1 MKELT
6 KWEIE
11 YNYIKGYAIE
21 HQLRNTLKALA
32 IAVEKHRGQT
42 RDSGEPYI
50 IHPLMVT
57 KTLILLNIGTVLREW
72 YPQKSDQWT
81 KLQCD
86 ILYASA
92 MLHDV
97 IEDCYFS
104 KEGEELVTEYYLD
117 WEVLEVVR
125 LLSKPKKNYIA
136 ESYFANIANNWKAGL
151 VKLADNANNCSTL
164 KPFNEKRKIRYIKYA
179 QTYIYSL
186 ADKIK
191 TKYQE
196 FTNVVDIMKN
206 VIVSICESLASIMGL
221 PEMIVDN
228 ERDYLKT
235 VAFIKGVSRTEYP
248 NTYKALEVALEF
260 HKHHKRT
267 SGDPFIIHPLRVCHY
282 LMALSIKDDVTYAT
296 ALLHEI
302 PQKSKNFRSGMRY
315 LKKAGFDKAVLRNVE
330 KVANKAKMLDKYYQS
345 IEESSVA
352 VLEKLS
358 NRVHTCTFLASAR
371 EEDIE
376 KYKAE
381 TMNYMVPMAE
391 RAIVRYQKY
400 ANQIEIMESHILA
413 IFNMIASETTDK
425 KAG

>member
-1 MKELT
+1 M
-6 KWEIE
+6 
-11 YNYIKGYAIE
+11 
-21 HQLRNTLKALA
+21 QLNINCRNTLKALA

-186 ADKIK
+186 ADK
-191 TKYQE
+191 
-196 FTNVVDIMKN
+196 N
-206 VIVSICESLASIMGL
+206 
-221 PEMIVDN
+221 
-228 ERDYLKT
+228 
-235 VAFIKGVSRTEYP
+235 
-248 NTYKALEVALEF
+248 
-260 HKHHKRT
+260 
-267 SGDPFIIHPLRVCHY
+267 
-282 LMALSIKDDVTYAT
+282 
-296 ALLHEI
+296 
-302 PQKSKNFRSGMRY
+302 
-315 LKKAGFDKAVLRNVE
+315 
-330 KVANKAKMLDKYYQS
+330 
-345 IEESSVA
+345 
-352 VLEKLS
+352 
-358 NRVHTCTFLASAR
+358 
-371 EEDIE
+371 
-376 KYKAE
+376 
-381 TMNYMVPMAE
+381 
-391 RAIVRYQKY
+391 
-400 ANQIEIMESHILA
+400 
-413 IFNMIASETTDK
+413 
-425 KAG
+425 